1 MFFRSVAALFV
12 SLVAVPAYAACTGDS
27 YLDRMTANQQ
37 MQLSAAVADMPY
49 AEGLIW
55 TATKDDAAITVVGTM
70 HIYDPRL
77 EDLRTQLADTIAA
90 ADLVMLEATPE
101 EEAQLQNLIT
111 TDPGRL
117 FIVDGP
123 TLPELVD
130 EETWQLIAAAA
141 SERGIPSF
149 MAAKMQPWYLSLTL
163 AVPACAMSDM
173 MAGMRGLDQMI
184 IEDAEAAGVP
194 MQAVEPYTT
203 LFDLFK
209 DDSFDEQIDM
219 LRVNMLVP
227 ELQEQMFVA
236 MLDRYF
242 AEDVGR
248 LWEMSRIAMS
258 DVPDLDPVEANAMF
272 DDMEEALLHA
282 RNRNWI
288 PVITEASEAHDDIV
302 VAVGAGHLIGE
313 NGILQLL
320 ENEGWAITRGNQA
333 SQTSP

>member
-1 MFFRSVAALFV
+1 MFFRSVAALFL
-12 SLVAVPAYAACTGDS
+12 SLVALPASAACSGES
-27 YLDRMTANQQ
+27 YLDRMTAGQQ

-55 TATKDDAAITVVGTM
+55 TATKDSAAITVVGTM

-77 EDLRTQLADTIAA
+77 EDLRTKLAKTITG

-101 EEAQLQNLIT
+101 EEAKLQNLIT

-130 EETWQLIAAAA
+130 EETWQLIASAA
-141 SERGIPSF
+141 SERGIPPF

-163 AVPACAMSDM
+163 AVPSCAMSDM
-173 MAGMRGLDQMI
+173 MQGVRGLDHMI
-184 IEDAEAAGVP
+184 MQDAEAAGVP

-203 LFDLFK
+203 LFDLFE

-219 LRVNMLVP
+219 LRVSMLVP
-227 ELQEQMFVA
+227 DLQEQMFVA

-242 AEDVGR
+242 AEDIGR

-272 DDMEEALLHA
+272 DEMEDALLKT

-288 PVITEASEAHDDIV
+288 PVITEASETHDNILL
-302 VAVGAGHLIGE
+302 AVGAGHLIGNE
-313 NGILQLL
+313 GVLRLL
-320 ENEGWAITRGNQA
+320 ENEGWTITRGN
-333 SQTSP
+333 